1 MKDPMEGTTMVDLAL
16 RRIMI
21 RDDCERQYIFLQ
33 ENNGKR
39 SFLIVIGTTE
49 AQEIQRVVLGHKPER
64 PLTHQLAYESIR
76 ALGADL
82 KRVDI
87 VDMRNNTYFAQLVL
101 QDTRGDLTA
110 VVDARPSDA
119 VALALRAKCPLRIA
133 ESVLE
138 QVRSDN
144 EGPDPLP
151 EQDTSEGNE

>member
-1 MKDPMEGTTMVDLAL
+1 MKDPMDGTTMIDIAL

-21 RDDCERQYIFLQ
+21 RDDSERQYIFLQ
-33 ENNGKR
+33 EQRGKR
-39 SFLIVIGTTE
+39 SFLIVIGPNE
-49 AQEIQRVVLGHKPER
+49 AQEIQRVVLGQKPER
-64 PLTHQLAYESIR
+64 PLTHQLAYEAIR

-101 QDTRGDLTA
+101 QDKKGELTA

-144 EGPDPLP
+144 DGPDPLP
-151 EQDTSEGNE
+151 PADTETAE